1 MNQTKAQLRQLGVQT
16 LKNLAPNKKAEK
28 ERRIHQKLYLSSA
41 FQNAQTIGITLANE
55 IEVAT
60 EPVIHYAKQQH
71 KKIVI
76 PKTLPKRQMA
86 FYELT
91 VETILER
98 SSFGVLEPTNSRLFL
113 PKQIDLLIV
122 PGLIFTKSGYR
133 IGFGGGYYDRYLQ
146 QYPNQTASLVFT
158 EQLNDEWLPESF
170 DQKIEQLFID

>member
-1 MNQTKAQLRQLGVQT
+1 MNQTKTQLRQAGVQT
-16 LKNLAPNKKAEK
+16 LKELASNEKVEK
-28 ERRIHQKLYLSSA
+28 ERRIHQKLFSSSA

-55 IEVAT
+55 FEVAT
-60 EPVIHYAKQQH
+60 EPVIHYAKQLH
-71 KKIVI
+71 KQIVI

-91 VETILER
+91 DETMLER

-113 PKQIDLLIV
+113 PEQIDLLIV
-122 PGLIFTKSGYR
+122 PGLVFTKSGYR

-158 EQLNDEWLPESF
+158 EQLNDAWLPESF
-170 DQKIEQLFID
+170 DQKIQQLYID